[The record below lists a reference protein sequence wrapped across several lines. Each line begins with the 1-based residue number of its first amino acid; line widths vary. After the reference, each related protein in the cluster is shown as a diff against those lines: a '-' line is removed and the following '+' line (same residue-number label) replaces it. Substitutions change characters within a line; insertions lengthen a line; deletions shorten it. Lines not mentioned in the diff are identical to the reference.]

1 MKMTTQNFR
10 RTADTSRAG
19 ANVVN
24 AWQRFGETLA
34 QGISGI
40 GGIYTSAKE
49 ADRADALATRQLD
62 IAQQNATTQ
71 NRAVSAQTAKINAD
85 IAAQKRQAD
94 FIEKYVKAQT
104 AMPVA
109 QTMPAA
115 QTTAPNNVINAAPT
129 ANISSNKA
137 VTSAPISV
145 PAATTQAATTAP
157 ITMPRVVPNTTIK
170 TPTFT
175 IPLNLSLGGNNG
187 K

>member
-1 MKMTTQNFR
+1 MKITTQNFR
-10 RTADTSRAG
+10 RTADTSSAG

-24 AWQRFGETLA
+24 AWQRFGEALV

-40 GGIYTSAKE
+40 GGAYTSVKE
-49 ADRADALATRQLD
+49 ADRANALATKQLD
-62 IAQQNATTQ
+62 IARQNATTQ
-71 NRAVSAQTAKINAD
+71 NRAVSAQAAKINAD

-94 FIEKYVKAQT
+94 FIERYVKSQT
-104 AMPVA
+104 TMPV
-109 QTMPAA
+109 A

-129 ANISSNKA
+129 ANVSSNKT
-137 VTSAPISV
+137 VTSVPISV
-145 PAATTQAATTAP
+145 PAAITQTAASVP
-157 ITMPRVVPNTTIK
+157 ITTPRVVPNTTIK